1 MKTKILFI
9 AAWLVFC
16 SLPLRAQFPVIDPLN
31 IATSIINA
39 TKEIVQT
46 SSTAAN
52 MLSNFKEVQKVYNQA
67 KDYYDALKSV
77 NDLVKDARK
86 VQLTILMVG
95 EISDIYVNSFQQM
108 LADPSFTVEELTSI
122 AGGYTIL
129 LEESGHVLTELKNV
143 VNDSG
148 LSMNDKE
155 RMDVIDKS
163 YNAMLENRN
172 LVRYYTNKNIGISY
186 LRAKKQNE
194 TERVLQLYGNPADRY
209 Y

>member
-9 AAWLVFC
+9 AAWVVLC
-16 SLPLRAQFPVIDPLN
+16 SLPLRAQFPVIDPVN
-31 IATSIINA
+31 IATSIANA

-67 KDYYDALKSV
+67 KDYYDALKKV

-86 VQLTILMVG
+86 VQQTILMVG
-95 EISDIYVNSFQQM
+95 EIADLYVVSFQQM
-108 LADPSFTVEELTSI
+108 LADPSFTVDELSSI

-129 LEESGHVLTELKNV
+129 LEQSGHVLTELKNV

-155 RMDVIDKS
+155 RMDIIDKC
-163 YNAMLENRN
+163 YQAVLENRN
-172 LVRYYTNKNIGISY
+172 LVRYYTNKNIGVSY
-186 LRAKKQNE
+186 LRAKKRND

>member
-9 AAWLVFC
+9 AAWVVC
-16 SLPLRAQFPVIDPLN
+16 SLPLRAQFPVIDPVN
-31 IATSIINA
+31 IATSIANA

-67 KDYYDALKSV
+67 KDYYDALKRV
-77 NDLVKDARK
+77 NNLVRDARK
-86 VQLTILMVG
+86 VQQSILMVG
-95 EISDIYVNSFQQM
+95 EIADIYVDSFQKM
-108 LADPSFTVEELTSI
+108 LSDPSFTIEELSSI
-122 AGGYTIL
+122 AVGYTLL
-129 LEESGHVLTELKNV
+129 LEKSGHVLTELKNV

-163 YNAMLENRN
+163 YNAILENRN
-172 LVRYYTNKNIGISY
+172 LVKYYTNKTIGVSW
-186 LRAKKQNE
+186 LRAKKQNN
-194 TERVLQLYGNPADRY
+194 TERVIRLYNY
-209 Y
+209 